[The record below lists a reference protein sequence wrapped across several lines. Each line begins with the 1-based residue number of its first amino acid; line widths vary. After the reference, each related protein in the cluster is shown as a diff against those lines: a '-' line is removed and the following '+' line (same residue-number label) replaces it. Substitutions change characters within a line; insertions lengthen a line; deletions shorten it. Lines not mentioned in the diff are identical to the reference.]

1 MILMRTPISPRFFTA
16 AGALAVCFSGAL
28 AAAAPRPKP
37 VAPTATVSY
46 ERDVKPILK
55 AKCYACHANG
65 THLGGFQID
74 SKEGVLTGSQAT
86 HPVVLPGKGA
96 ASYLVRL
103 VAGEVPGKIM
113 PPKGAR
119 LSPKEVATLRAWVD
133 QGVSFGANGGG
144 DAWRPQLSLQEPKVP
159 APKPGSGLESPLDL
173 LIQRYFD
180 QHKPAALVT
189 RTVRVAATKA
199 PAVSRWQVVDDRTYA
214 RRVYLDLIGMLPTPE
229 ELQQFLDDRSPDKRE
244 RLARKLL
251 ADDQRYTEHWLSYW
265 NDLLRNDYSGTGY
278 IDGGR
283 LQITNWLY
291 QALRTNKPYDKFVT
305 ELVNPTPES
314 AGFVKGIVWRGV
326 VNASQ
331 TPPMQASQ
339 SISQV
344 FMGIN
349 LKCASCH
356 DSFVSTWKLA
366 DAYGMAG
373 IYADKP
379 LEMVRCDKPTG
390 TIAPVKFLYPQLGA
404 LDGNAPREKRME
416 QLAGIL
422 TSKENGRLSRTL
434 VNRLWARLMGRGLVE
449 PVDEMDNRPWDPAVL
464 DWLASDF
471 VKNGYDVKKT
481 LERIVTSRAYQ
492 LPAMALKSE
501 RSDDFVFA
509 GPAVKRMSAEQYVD
523 AVSSVT
529 GQWSRPASGAPVQ
542 WLNPDE
548 RPGGKAAIRY
558 RSGIMKSGAVEIDA
572 DVTGARYLSLV
583 VTDGGNG
590 GNSDWADWVNPRL
603 VSATGETQV
612 TSLKWHSAITGYGQV
627 RINQS
632 VVQKPLRLGSQTYPV
647 GIGTHATSI
656 ITYELPAGATRFKA
670 LAGPD
675 TGALEAG
682 GGATALEL
690 MVVASDKPLLEARA
704 VLASA
709 DTLTRALGR
718 PNREQVMTQRSPIA
732 TTLQAL
738 ELTNGQTL
746 ATMLA
751 DGAADWMRDRG
762 GKVPAPALVDE
773 IYVRALGRPASATE
787 KQAALEVLGAPVRKE
802 GIEDLLW
809 ALTMLPEFQLIY

>member
-1 MILMRTPISPRFFTA
+1 MLTA
-16 AGALAVCFSGAL
+16 AGTLAVCLSGAL
-28 AAAAPRPKP
+28 AAAAPRPKVVVP
-37 VAPTATVSY
+37 PAAVSY

-74 SKEGVLTGSQAT
+74 SREGVLTGSLTT

-96 ASYLVRL
+96 GSYLVRL
-103 VAGEVPGKIM
+103 VGGEVPGKIM

-133 QGVSFGANGGG
+133 QGVSFGSGPGAET
-144 DAWRPQLSLQEPKVP
+144 WKPQLSLQEPKVP
-159 APKPGSGLESPLDL
+159 APKPGFGLENPIDL
-173 LIQRYFD
+173 LVQKYFD
-180 QHKPAALVT
+180 QHKPAPTTA
-189 RTVRVAATKA
+189 VRKAAGLSGKRGSA
-199 PAVSRWQVVDDRTYA
+199 HPSSFSPQPSRWTQVDDRTYA
-214 RRVYLDLIGMLPTPE
+214 RRVYLDLIGMLPAPV
-229 ELQQFLDDRSPDKRE
+229 ELQQFLDDRSPDKRVK
-244 RLARKLL
+244 LARKLL
-251 ADDQRYTEHWLSYW
+251 ADDQRYAEHWLSYW

-390 TIAPVKFLYPQLGA
+390 SIAPVKFLYPQLGT
-404 LDGNAPREKRME
+404 LDGTAPREKRME

-471 VKNGYDVKKT
+471 VKNGYDIRKT

-523 AVSSVT
+523 AVSSLT

-542 WLNPDE
+542 WLTPDQMAD
-548 RPGGKAAIRY
+548 GKGAIRF
-558 RSGIMKSGAVEIDA
+558 RSGVLKSGSVEIDA

-590 GNSDWADWVNPRL
+590 ANSDWADWVNPRL
-603 VSATGETQV
+603 VTAKGETPLAGV
-612 TSLKWHSAITGYGQV
+612 KWHSATTGYGAIRV
-627 RINQS
+627 NQS
-632 VVQKPLRLGSQTYPV
+632 VVQKPLRLNGQTYPT
-647 GIGTHATSI
+647 GLGTHATSI
-656 ITYELPAGATRFKA
+656 ITFQLPEGATRFKA

-675 TGALEAG
+675 TGALEQG
-682 GGATALEL
+682 SGQTAIEM

-704 VLASA
+704 VLATA
-709 DTLTRALGR
+709 DNLTRALGR
-718 PNREQVMTQRSPIA
+718 PNREQVVTQRSPVA

-746 ATMLA
+746 ATMLS
-751 DGAADWMRDRG
+751 DGAAEWMRERG
-762 GKVPAPALVDE
+762 GKAPAPVLVDE
-773 IYVRALGRPASATE
+773 IYVRALGRPASVSE
-787 KQAALEVLGAPVRKE
+787 KQAALEILGMPVRKE

>member
-1 MILMRTPISPRFFTA
+1 MRTTLSHRFLTA
-16 AGALAVCFSGAL
+16 AGTLAVCLTGAL
-28 AAAAPRPKP
+28 AAAAPGAKAPAKP
-37 VAPTATVSY
+37 ASVSY

-74 SKEGVLTGSQAT
+74 SREGVLTGSQTT

-96 ASYLVRL
+96 QSYLVRL
-103 VAGEVPGKIM
+103 VAGEVSGKIM

-119 LSPKEVATLRAWVD
+119 LSPKEVAILRAWVD
-133 QGVSFGANGGG
+133 QGVSFGTNGG
-144 DAWRPQLSLQEPKVP
+144 AETWKPQLSLQEPKLP
-159 APKPGSGLESPLDL
+159 APKPGSGLESPIDL
-173 LIQRYFD
+173 LVQQYFD
-180 QHKPAALVT
+180 QHRTAATPARKGV
-189 RTVRVAATKA
+189 RTVAAVKA
-199 PAVSRWQVVDDRTYA
+199 APSRWQMVDDRTYA

-229 ELQQFLDDRSPDKRE
+229 ELQQFLDDRSPDKRAK
-244 RLARKLL
+244 LARKLL
-251 ADDQRYTEHWLSYW
+251 ADDQRYAEHWLSFW
-265 NDLLRNDYSGTGY
+265 NDLLRNDYIGTGY

-291 QALRTNKPYDKFVT
+291 RALRTNKPYSQFVS

-314 AGFVKGIVWRGV
+314 AGFTKGIVWRGV

-331 TPPMQASQ
+331 TPQMQAAQ

-373 IYADKP
+373 IYAEKP

-390 TIAPVKFLYPQLGA
+390 TIAPVKFLYPQLGTV
-404 LDGNAPREKRME
+404 DGNAPKEKRSE
-416 QLAGIL
+416 QLAAIL
-422 TSKENGRLSRTL
+422 TSKENGRLPRTL

-471 VKNGYDVKKT
+471 VKNGYDVRKT

-492 LPAMALKSE
+492 LPAMTLKSE
-501 RSDDFVFA
+501 RSDDFVFS

-523 AVSSVT
+523 AVSSLT
-529 GQWSRPASGAPVQ
+529 GQWSRPAAGAPVQ
-542 WLNPDE
+542 WLSPDQMAD
-548 RPGGKAAIRY
+548 GKTAVRF
-558 RSGIMKSGAVEIDA
+558 RSGIMKSGSVEIDA
-572 DVTGARYLSLV
+572 DVTGARYVSLV

-590 GNSDWADWVNPRL
+590 GNSDWADWVNPRVVTAKGE
-603 VSATGETQV
+603 VSLTG
-612 TSLKWHSAITGYGQV
+612 LKWHSATTGYGQI

-632 VVQKPLRLGSQTYPV
+632 VVQKPLRLGAQTYPN
-647 GIGTHATSI
+647 GLGTHATSI
-656 ITYELPAGATRFKA
+656 ITYQLPEGATRFKA

-675 TGALEAG
+675 TGALEQG
-682 GGATALEL
+682 GGQTAIEL
-690 MVVASDKPLLEARA
+690 MVVASEKPLLEARA
-704 VLASA
+704 VLATA
-709 DTLTRALGR
+709 DSLTRALGR
-718 PNREQVMTQRSPIA
+718 PNREQVVTQRSPVA

-746 ATMLA
+746 ATILS
-751 DGAADWMRDRG
+751 DGAADWMRERG
-762 GKVPAPALVDE
+762 QAPAPVLVDE
-773 IYVRALGRPASATE
+773 IYVRALGRPASASE
-787 KQAALEVLGAPVRKE
+787 KQAALEVLGTPVRKE